1 MVSAQQNV
9 ADFVADCDSFPIDLP
24 RWRNRVDI
32 YVCPENRSGFVATV
46 QLDRLGPA
54 KNLQRRFGHKYR
66 VLHVKGLKPG
76 TASRTSSS
84 SSASMSVLK
93 DGDHHD
99 QREYR
104 RESS

>member
-1 MVSAQQNV
+1 MVSAHKNV

-32 YVCPENRSGFVATV
+32 YVCPEDRSGFVATV

-76 TASRTSSS
+76 IASRASSS
-84 SSASMSVLK
+84 SSTSMSVLK
-93 DGDHHD
+93 DDDHHD
-99 QREYR
+99 
-104 RESS
+104 